1 MQALLLCAGLGS
13 RMKHLTED
21 RPKALVEVNGKPL
34 LAWNLEKLK
43 ASGFTKVIVNVHHFA
58 DQIIS
63 YLQDQDNFG
72 LDIHISDERDQLLDT
87 GGAIKHAMAL
97 IDQEDAL
104 LIHNVD
110 IISDIDLRALMMAH
124 LEGDQLATLAVRT
137 RQTTRYLMFEE
148 DTLYL
153 TGWTNIV
160 SQEVKLSRITTM
172 MVANYGFSG
181 IHIIDSDISRY
192 YPGINNFS
200 MIDVYLDAAKINN
213 ILAYPHE
220 DDIWLDVGKPENVEL
235 AERAV
240 RKINGEL

>member
-13 RMKHLTED
+13 RMKHLTDD

-43 ASGFTKVIVNVHHFA
+43 AAGFTKVIVNVHHFA

-72 LDIHISDERDQLLDT
+72 LEIHISDERDQLLDT
-87 GGAIKHAMAL
+87 GGAVKRAMEY
-97 IDQEDAL
+97 IDSAKPL

-110 IISDIDLRALMMAH
+110 IISDVDLTAMMQAH

-137 RQTTRYLMFEE
+137 RKTTRYLMFEE
-148 DTLYL
+148 ETLHL

-181 IHIIDSDISRY
+181 IHIINSAISSY
-192 YPGINNFS
+192 FPGINNFS
-200 MIDVYLDAAKINN
+200 MIDVYLGAAKINN
-213 ILAYPHE
+213 ILGYPHE
-220 DDIWLDVGKPENVEL
+220 DDIWLDVGKPENVQL
-235 AERAV
+235 AEKALK
-240 RKINGEL
+240 KIMNYE